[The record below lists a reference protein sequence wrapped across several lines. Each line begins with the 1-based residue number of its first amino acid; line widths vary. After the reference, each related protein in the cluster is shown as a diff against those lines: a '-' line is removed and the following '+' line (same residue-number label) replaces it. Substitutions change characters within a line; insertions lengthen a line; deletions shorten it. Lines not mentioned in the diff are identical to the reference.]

1 MPARHLPGQGVLD
14 STPACNWAGLAT
26 PEARLINPPS
36 AICTSAKPVVAGGG
50 VTTSVWRV
58 PETL

>member
-1 MPARHLPGQGVLD
+1 
-14 STPACNWAGLAT
+14 LAT